1 VLFRA
6 AWSQPESIARIVPRD
21 WRNLARLP
29 AMTSP
34 SSFDLDATRS
44 EPTAVGS
51 SRRAYDLP
59 AWILAAGLGLATIG
73 FAIEP
78 PQNPVTPTLTTPS
91 FATSDSNDRM
101 IAVTGIDVTGTSV
114 LYVIDTIERR
124 LSVYQADGGGK
135 STAGVQWVGARNIDL
150 DFAVD
155 GWNDKSEVTFK
166 ELRKKLDARGVLPD
180 SSR

>member
-1 VLFRA
+1 
-6 AWSQPESIARIVPRD
+6 
-21 WRNLARLP
+21 
-29 AMTSP
+29 M
-34 SSFDLDATRS
+34 
-44 EPTAVGS
+44 EPTRNARG
-51 SRRAYDLP
+51 RRPFDSL
-59 AWILAAGLGLATIG
+59 AWIFAAGMGLAAFG
-73 FAIEP
+73 FAVEP
-78 PQNPVTPTLTTPS
+78 AQDQIQPTLTTPS

-166 ELRKKLDARGVLPD
+166 ELRKQLDARGVLPD
-180 SSR
+180 SAR

>member
-1 VLFRA
+1 
-6 AWSQPESIARIVPRD
+6 
-21 WRNLARLP
+21 
-29 AMTSP
+29 M
-34 SSFDLDATRS
+34 
-44 EPTAVGS
+44 
-51 SRRAYDLP
+51 
-59 AWILAAGLGLATIG
+59 
-73 FAIEP
+73 
-78 PQNPVTPTLTTPS
+78 TPTLTTPS

-166 ELRKKLDARGVLPD
+166 ELRKQLDARGVLPD
-180 SSR
+180 SAR